1 MEIINKELVV
11 KGKGPSGQELTAK
24 APLRIAIG
32 NPTLGQK
39 VKVKTGTKVGQPG
52 LREIRQS

>member
-1 MEIINKELVV
+1 MEIIEKELVI

-24 APLRIAIG
+24 APLRIAVS

-39 VKVKTGTKVGQPG
+39 VKVKTGTRVGQPG
-52 LREIRQS
+52 LREIKQS